1 MRTPPYN
8 NGKIKMGEFYEP
20 PKYVEQDRD
29 MLEIQKW
36 IIGDP
41 EKLRFYYWTDFAY
54 KVAIGFVVMVVVLMS
69 IRN

>member
-8 NGKIKMGEFYEP
+8 NGKIKIGIYYEP

-36 IIGDP
+36 LIGDP
-41 EKLRFYYWTDFAY
+41 NRLRSEYWIAICY
-54 KVAIGFVVMVVVLMS
+54 KVAIAFIIFVMVLMN
-69 IRN
+69 IRG